1 MTSVN
6 QNTLYKYESMRV
18 KWSRCFEEKSSR
30 VARSIKNFFH
40 YFHRNHRDFH
50 FVVGQMFDDTIHLL
64 VKPRNY
70 RQIKEEIEKQ
80 IGETLPEVAQI
91 RDVNILRKR
100 QTFQDFQS
108 FKNFCKLLR
117 NENSEIVRR

>member
-6 QNTLYKYESMRV
+6 RNILYKYESIRV
-18 KWSRCFEEKSSR
+18 KWSRCFEEESPR
-30 VARSIKNFFH
+30 VARSIKNFFQ
-40 YFHRNHRDFH
+40 YFYRNHSDFK

-64 VKPRNY
+64 VKPSNY
-70 RQIKEEIEKQ
+70 HQIKEEIEEQ
-80 IGETLPEVAQI
+80 IGETLPEVAQV

-108 FKNFCKLLR
+108 FKNFCKFLR
-117 NENSEIVRR
+117 DENGKIVRR

>member
-1 MTSVN
+1 
-6 QNTLYKYESMRV
+6 
-18 KWSRCFEEKSSR
+18 
-30 VARSIKNFFH
+30 
-40 YFHRNHRDFH
+40 
-50 FVVGQMFDDTIHLL
+50 MFDDTIHLL

>member
-18 KWSRCFEEKSSR
+18 KWSRCFEEESPR